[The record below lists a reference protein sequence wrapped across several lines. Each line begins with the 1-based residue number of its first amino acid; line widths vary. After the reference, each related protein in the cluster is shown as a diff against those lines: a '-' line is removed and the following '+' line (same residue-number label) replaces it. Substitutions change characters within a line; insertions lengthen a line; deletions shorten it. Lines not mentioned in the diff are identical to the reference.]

1 MTTIK
6 EYEQDAPASNRTPYT
21 VEANDTI
28 AGDLSSE
35 HDKDWFK
42 IYLHKGI
49 TYEIRLTGLTKGHVT
64 LKDDQGTTIQESNQ
78 EINGARLVINPTM
91 SGTYYIE
98 IASEEGENGS
108 YQMTVQQE
116 RPVGTYQD
124 IADYLESGY
133 WTWDNV
139 GKSIFDI
146 SQDNIITVNLDALD
160 ADTAQLAKQ
169 AFAAWSNVTNLEFT
183 YVSENENIRIE
194 GNSGRPASTYWRSTG
209 TNLEFI
215 EQAVIN
221 IPPSWLEQFGY
232 TTDSY
237 GFTTLLH
244 EIGHALGLGHPGPY
258 DGSANWGTENVF
270 LADSWQASVLS
281 YIEQNEN
288 EWLQADLAY
297 PVTPMI
303 ADVLAIQ
310 SMYGKPDAINGG
322 NTRYGYEANTGGYME
337 KYFELLTREV
347 DIFTQL
353 IEVLDFKDWRKE
365 LVTLKMDFVDLD
377 GDGKEDLVMAGHYEL
392 VFFRNTSTGTDP
404 EYSVDKD
411 NDYGIND
418 ITIKFVFSAPIFYDM
433 DQDGQPE
440 LILVS
445 TNGTDIYK
453 QIQYYE
459 RTGETF
465 EENAQDNPFKNID
478 VPPFSTLAIG
488 DIDGDG
494 FPDVVTGNKTEGI
507 RLYWNTEENGVR
519 EFREASPE
527 NNPVSNVMIP
537 GGIATP
543 VLVDMD
549 NDGDLDLVSGSRTGR
564 LYYYEN
570 TIENGNISFVE
581 SRDNK
586 IGLID
591 VGSYS
596 APVLTDIDND
606 GKKEIVIAEQD
617 AVVRW
622 YVNTGTLEEP
632 KFEATSLTR
641 PTTFTITDT
650 GGIDTLD
657 LRTDRTD
664 QVINLEMESASDI
677 YGIRGNMMIG
687 PDTVIERVVAG
698 TGNDVVNGNSA
709 NNNLR
714 GNSGNDRLYGKEGD
728 DNLYGSSGNDW
739 LNGGEGADTLE
750 GGAGTDILEGGAGAD
765 TLTGDTGSD
774 TASYSGSPAA
784 VTVRLHNDQIE
795 GGDAADDT
803 FPGRVEISWT
813 DSEGTVHTESLPDIE
828 NLTGSAFDDTLAGD
842 RRDNH
847 LDGGP
852 GNDTLFGGPGGGDD
866 TMIGGSGNDRL
877 FGGQGND
884 KLQGGLGNDRLTG
897 GPGQDVF
904 IFAPGT
910 YEDTIA
916 DFTLGEDKIDLT
928 AFGLENTDNLV
939 VRDAENTVFLDP
951 GLLGGVTVIFENLT
965 EITISDD
972 HFIV

>member
-6 EYEQDAPASNRTPYT
+6 EYEQDAPASNRTTYT

-49 TYEIRLTGLTKGHVT
+49 TYEIRLTGLTKGYVT
-64 LKDDQGTTIQESNQ
+64 LKNDQGTTIHESNQ
-78 EINGARLVINPTM
+78 EINGARLVINPTV

-98 IASEEGENGS
+98 IATEEGENGS
-108 YQMTVQQE
+108 YQMTLQQE
-116 RPVGTYQD
+116 FPVGTYQD

-133 WTWDNV
+133 WTWDGGV
-139 GKSIFDI
+139 SSKFDI

-160 ADTAQLAKQ
+160 PETTRLAKQ
-169 AFAAWSNVTNLEFT
+169 AFTAWSNVTNLQFT
-183 YVSENENIRIE
+183 YVNENEDIRIE
-194 GNSGRPASTYWRSTG
+194 ANSGRSASAYWIRTG
-209 TNLEFI
+209 TNREFI

-221 IPPSWLEQFGY
+221 IPPNWLEQFGY

-237 GFTTLLH
+237 SFTTLLH
-244 EIGHALGLGHPGPY
+244 EIGHALGLGHPGAY
-258 DGSANWGTENVF
+258 DGSANWGTDNVF

-297 PVTPMI
+297 PISPMI

-310 SMYGKPDAINGG
+310 SIYGKPDAINSG
-322 NTRYGYEANTGGYME
+322 NTRYGYEANTEGYME
-337 KYFELLTREV
+337 RYFELLTREV

-353 IEVLDFKDWRKE
+353 IEVLDFKDWREE
-365 LVTLKMDFVDLD
+365 LVSLKMDFVDLD
-377 GDGKEDLVMAGHYEL
+377 GDGKEDLVMAGHQEL

-404 EYSVDKD
+404 EYTVDKD

-418 ITIKFVFSAPIFYDM
+418 ITIRFVFSAPIFYDM

-445 TNGTDIYK
+445 TNGTDIDR

-459 RTGETF
+459 KTGDTF

-494 FPDVVTGNKTEGI
+494 WPDVVTGNKTEGI
-507 RLYWNTEENGVR
+507 RLYWNTEQNGVR
-519 EFREASPE
+519 EFVEASAE
-527 NNPVSNVMIP
+527 NNPVSNVRIP
-537 GGIATP
+537 GGIAAP

-581 SRDNK
+581 NRDNK
-586 IGLID
+586 IGLIQ

-606 GKKEIVIAEQD
+606 GKKEIVIAEQNP
-617 AVVRW
+617 VVRW
-622 YVNTGTLEEP
+622 YENTGTLEEP

-657 LRTDRTD
+657 LRTDKTD
-664 QVINLEMESASDI
+664 QVINLEIEGASDI
-677 YGIRGNMMIG
+677 YGVRGSMLIG
-687 PDTVIERVVAG
+687 P
-698 TGNDVVNGNSA
+698 
-709 NNNLR
+709 
-714 GNSGNDRLYGKEGD
+714 
-728 DNLYGSSGNDW
+728 
-739 LNGGEGADTLE
+739 
-750 GGAGTDILEGGAGAD
+750 
-765 TLTGDTGSD
+765 
-774 TASYSGSPAA
+774 
-784 VTVRLHNDQIE
+784 
-795 GGDAADDT
+795 
-803 FPGRVEISWT
+803 
-813 DSEGTVHTESLPDIE
+813 
-828 NLTGSAFDDTLAGD
+828 
-842 RRDNH
+842 
-847 LDGGP
+847 
-852 GNDTLFGGPGGGDD
+852 
-866 TMIGGSGNDRL
+866 
-877 FGGQGND
+877 
-884 KLQGGLGNDRLTG
+884 
-897 GPGQDVF
+897 
-904 IFAPGT
+904 
-910 YEDTIA
+910 
-916 DFTLGEDKIDLT
+916 
-928 AFGLENTDNLV
+928 
-939 VRDAENTVFLDP
+939 
-951 GLLGGVTVIFENLT
+951 
-965 EITISDD
+965 
-972 HFIV
+972 